1 MPRGTPQHT
10 KKGDSHLFSRKK
22 GTTGRSPARA
32 AGFDKVRAAAAGL
45 PDVEEGTAY
54 GAPAIKLHG
63 RLLACIA
70 SNKAAEPN
78 TLVIRVSFDQR
89 DAMIADDPDTYYLKD
104 HYVGYPCV
112 LVRLARIHP
121 DALRDLLH
129 AGWRFVSAT
138 VPARRA
144 ERTPQRHNS
153 QRPINTQRP
162 TPKMP
167 KVRSRRVKP

>member
-1 MPRGTPQHT
+1 MVR
-10 KKGDSHLFSRKK
+10 RKSAS
-22 GTTGRSPARA
+22 T
-32 AGFDKVRAAAAGL
+32 FDTVRAIAKSL

-54 GAPAIKLHG
+54 GSPAIKLRG

-78 TLVIRVSFDQR
+78 SLVVRVSFDQR
-89 DAMIADDPDTYYLKD
+89 DAMIADDPETYYLKD

-112 LVRLARIHP
+112 VVRLARIHP

-138 VPARRA
+138 TAARRVP
-144 ERTPQRHNS
+144 TPQRHNS
-153 QRPINTQRP
+153 QRPINAQPP
-162 TPKMP
+162 TPKTSKARRRTP
-167 KVRSRRVKP
+167 KRKKSTSSS

>member
-1 MPRGTPQHT
+1 MPR
-10 KKGDSHLFSRKK
+10 RKSAS
-22 GTTGRSPARA
+22 T
-32 AGFDKVRAAAAGL
+32 FDTVRAIAKAL

-54 GAPAIKLHG
+54 GTPAIKLRGH
-63 RLLACIA
+63 LLACIA
-70 SNKAAEPN
+70 SHKSAEPN

-129 AGWRFVSAT
+129 AGWRFVDERTPTRARRRAARPRK
-138 VPARRA
+138 PARR
-144 ERTPQRHNS
+144 
-153 QRPINTQRP
+153 
-162 TPKMP
+162 
-167 KVRSRRVKP
+167 